1 MHQKNNI
8 LIGYY
13 SIIIAILSAA
23 LITSN
28 KIICLQGYLLNHALL
43 TVITVLFLF
52 SISKIVFGL
61 EATIYAIKY
70 TVLCIIINI
79 ALIYIMLATP
89 TPSDKMAEIYYHSY
103 INIYRQSSVYYI
115 LALIISCAALFSYC
129 CIKGCDTS
137 ISFLKAAGLCLIIDS
152 VVYYSNLKTILFTR
166 NIIGVIGVFILTGF
180 LYSGDRYY
188 YKKSYNTYNTSTSK
202 SGLDDFGDE
211 LPKYLL
217 FMSLMSV
224 MLLINS
230 HSICYKLID
239 LGYLGTVAASG
250 VVFPLTFL
258 LSDVVAEHYGY
269 TASRTLIWSTLM
281 AQFIFVSLVYLV
293 YQLPHDLNW
302 QNQEYFKILFSNLF
316 PRQIVAASIC
326 VFFSFF
332 IFSFLIAVIKTNL
345 QNKKFLKRTLIANMV
360 ANAVLCFLS
369 YTILYYNKYNMWFI
383 AKIILDTWVIKMI
396 IATLGTFII
405 TVPMIYYL
413 KLYDHRSY
421 GYNKHYNPI
430 DININVN
437 TK

>member
-23 LITSN
+23 LVTSN
-28 KIICLQGYLLNHALL
+28 KVICLEGYILNHTLLAL
-43 TVITVLFLF
+43 IAVLFLF
-52 SISKIVFGL
+52 SISKIIFGI
-61 EATIYAIKY
+61 EATVYAIKY
-70 TVLCIIINI
+70 TVLCIIINM

-89 TPSDKMAEIYYHSY
+89 TPSEKMAEIYYRSY
-103 INIYRQSSVYYI
+103 INIYQQSSVGYI
-115 LALIISCAALFSYC
+115 LVVIIGCAALFSYY
-129 CIKGCDTS
+129 CIKGCDTY
-137 ISFLKAAGLCLIIDS
+137 ISFLKVSSLCLIIDS
-152 VVYYSNLKTILFTR
+152 MVCYNSLKTTLITRIVISIL
-166 NIIGVIGVFILTGF
+166 VVFGLMGF
-180 LYSGDRYY
+180 LYVYDKYS
-188 YKKSYNTYNTSTSK
+188 YKKYNNISTSK
-202 SGLDDFGDE
+202 SGFFTIEKCGNGI
-211 LPKYLL
+211 PKYLL

-224 MLLINS
+224 MLLMNS
-230 HSICYKLID
+230 HSICYKLIN

-281 AQFIFVSLVYLV
+281 SQFVFVSLVYLA
-293 YQLPHDLNW
+293 YQMPYDLYW
-302 QNQEYFKILFSNLF
+302 GKQEYFEILFSNLF

-345 QNKKFLKRTLIANMV
+345 QNKKFLKRTLIANIV

-421 GYNKHYNPI
+421 GYNKYYNPI
-430 DININVN
+430 DTNINVN
-437 TK
+437 IK